1 MNTTDTETLTA
12 ADCDALPVGTK
23 IVLEGPRLLWC
34 GAIADDI
41 RWTCTMT
48 PPHSNLDGNEAPFWR
63 CDSTGHQVRIKWTR
77 RDGLIQVTRLNGTRR
92 PWDACVLITN
102 A

>member
-1 MNTTDTETLTA
+1 MTNADTKTLTA

-23 IVLEGPRLLWC
+23 IVLEGPRLSGC
-34 GAIADDI
+34 GLADNI

-48 PPHSNLDGNEAPFWR
+48 PPRSNLDGNEPPDWR
-63 CDSTGHQVRIKWTR
+63 CDSTGHLVSIKWTR
-77 RDGLIQVTRLNGTRR
+77 RDGLIQVTRFNGTRH
-92 PWDACVLITN
+92 PWTACVLITI